1 MKFLDYLFLSLC
13 SLVLVLGVLEIIAG
27 VRAW

>member
-27 VRAW
+27 VQAW

>member
-1 MKFLDYLFLSLC
+1 MKFLDCLFLSLC

-27 VRAW
+27 VQAW